1 MGNEAIKT
9 KVCSRCGRELP
20 LTEFPK
26 NARCSGGHSGVCKKC
41 KREQINDYR
50 RNLAEKARL
59 YDMRGGLKDYTP
71 RELMLELKRRGYEG
85 TLLYTER
92 KTIDI
97 GSLEDEIK

>member
-41 KREQINDYR
+41 KREQINNYR

-59 YDMRGGLKDYTP
+59 YDMRGVSKTTRPGSSCSNLSEGAT
-71 RELMLELKRRGYEG
+71 RELFYILKGRR
-85 TLLYTER
+85 
-92 KTIDI
+92 
-97 GSLEDEIK
+97 